1 MLQSTP
7 LRETTSVQEVVQEVL
22 QEEHVAILTRQIRK
36 KFALSPEMSAAINA
50 ELQQLDL
57 ETLRTL
63 LDLIFDISSVEQLET
78 WIGSKLLRQAK

>member
-1 MLQSTP
+1 MLQLTP
-7 LRETTSVQEVVQEVL
+7 FRETDSYKEALQASL
-22 QEEHVAILTRQIRK
+22 QEEHVVILTRQIRK

-57 ETLRTL
+57 ATLRTL

-78 WIGSKLLRQAK
+78 WLGSKLPRQAK